1 MKQASLI
8 LLFIIIII
16 IINLFKILT
25 KVFTFQSRR
34 TNLVHVI
41 AQCHV
46 VDMKMMY

>member
-16 IINLFKILT
+16 INLFKILT
-25 KVFTFQSRR
+25 NVFTFQSRR
-34 TNLVHVI
+34 TDLVHVL